1 MTCLTAVGATDC
13 LFSYGGWPTR
23 RNHPVGW
30 KAYPPLHAPARN
42 TRLYKQ
48 AAAFLRLWS
57 A

>member
-57 A
+57 T